1 MDVGVIVTGN
11 RRGAMM
17 VSAKRTIHDE
27 SKRCDDRQ
35 SGRKR
40 PDQRMDGLYHQA
52 PIYVAFTT
60 TLNRWPLVRP
70 GGTGLEGADPCI
82 FTIFGKIL
90 NSGYSN

>member
-1 MDVGVIVTGN
+1 MDVSVVVTGTCD

-27 SKRCDDRQ
+27 SKRCDHRQ

-52 PIYVAFTT
+52 PDSRCVHDF
-60 TLNRWPLVRP
+60 
-70 GGTGLEGADPCI
+70 
-82 FTIFGKIL
+82 
-90 NSGYSN
+90 